1 MLGSFRLDVGI
12 RMSLRARYPWRVRPW
27 WVRAVDAEGRGVLLG
42 GYYSGIGGARLFD
55 WGISRFRPAVDVA
68 IGGQPFLDYYCFLK

>member
-12 RMSLRARYPWRVRPW
+12 RMSLRARYLWMVRPW
-27 WVRAVDAEGRGVLLG
+27 WVRAVDAEERGGLLLG
-42 GYYSGIGGARLFD
+42 CYSGIGGARLFD
-55 WGISRFRPAVDVA
+55 WGILRFRPTVDAV